1 MYKTKEQ
8 QAGRLIIMYMLFF
21 FSTLLAPSVIRA
33 QDTTALQQKKSP
45 KKYVLG
51 FLYENGHVFQTNPF
65 VNGDNTE
72 HVPIKNYQAFSGRI
86 MFQTTGKKLWHQL
99 YDYPY
104 WGFGIHV
111 SDFYNPEEMGVPIAL
126 YAFLNAPFHRW
137 NKLSLNYEI
146 DFGITGNWKHF
157 NPVNNPYNVAIG
169 AGETVYI
176 HVGAG
181 LSYAVSTRWEA
192 ELGIGLAHFSNGAL
206 KLPNFGLNTFSP
218 RIEIRYKVHG
228 NPVLKKL
235 ETAPLKKF
243 SSLEFTAFTG
253 LKNVLFD
260 SARINI
266 TTKYKGVYFPV
277 FGFKATYSYQIS
289 HKSKFGVGMA
299 VSYDGSVN
307 ARVAVEKGE
316 GELEPMALPFTEQLR
331 VSIYPSYELVMGPYS
346 LLVQPGFYIFRK
358 QFPHQVPISYQRI
371 GLKYTFS
378 HHVTVGISL
387 RAYNL
392 HVSDFIEWSLGYQL
406 NWNKK

>member
-1 MYKTKEQ
+1 MNKTREQ
-8 QAGRLIIMYMLFF
+8 QTGRLMMIYMLFF
-21 FSTLLAPSVIRA
+21 FSASLASNAIRA
-33 QDTTALQQKKSP
+33 QNITGMQQKKPP

-51 FLYENGHVFQTNPF
+51 FLYGNGYVFQTNPF
-65 VNGDNTE
+65 VKGDNTE
-72 HVPIKNYQAFSGRI
+72 KVSIKNYQAFSVRI
-86 MFQTTGKKLWHQL
+86 MFQTTGRKPWHQL
-99 YDYPY
+99 YEYPY

-111 SDFYNPEEMGVPIAL
+111 SDFYNTEEMGVPVAL
-126 YAFLNAPFHRW
+126 YAFLNAPFYRW
-137 NKLSLNYEI
+137 NNLSLNYEI
-146 DFGITGNWKHF
+146 DFGITGNWRHF
-157 NPVNNPYNVAIG
+157 NPVNNQYNVAIG

-181 LSYAVSTRWEA
+181 LAYSVSSRWEA

-228 NPVLKKL
+228 NPVLKKQKI
-235 ETAPLKKF
+235 TPFKKF

-260 SARINI
+260 SAQVNI
-266 TTKYKGVYFPV
+266 ETKYKGVYFPV
-277 FGFKATYSYQIS
+277 FGFKTTFNYQIS

-307 ARVAVEKGE
+307 ARVAVDK
-316 GELEPMALPFTEQLR
+316 GELEVIDLPFTEQLR

-346 LLVQPGFYIFRK
+346 LLIQPGFYIFRK
-358 QFPHQVPISYQRI
+358 QFPHQVPVSYQRI
-371 GLKYTFS
+371 GLKYTFAN
-378 HHVTVGISL
+378 HITVGISL
-387 RAYNL
+387 RAYDF

>member
-1 MYKTKEQ
+1 MNKTKEQ
-8 QAGRLIIMYMLFF
+8 QTGRLMMIYMLFF
-21 FSTLLAPSVIRA
+21 FSASLASNAIRA
-33 QDTTALQQKKSP
+33 QDTTGMQQKKPP

-51 FLYENGHVFQTNPF
+51 FLYENGYVFQTNPF
-65 VNGDNTE
+65 VKGDNTE
-72 HVPIKNYQAFSGRI
+72 KVPIKNYQAFSGRI
-86 MFQTTGKKLWHQL
+86 MFQTTGRKPWHQL
-99 YDYPY
+99 YEYPY

-111 SDFYNPEEMGVPIAL
+111 SDFYNTEEMGIPVAL

-137 NKLSLNYEI
+137 NNLSLNYEI
-146 DFGITGNWKHF
+146 DFGITGNWRHF
-157 NPVNNPYNVAIG
+157 NPVNNRYNVAIG

-181 LSYAVSTRWEA
+181 LTYYVSNRWEA

-228 NPVLKKL
+228 NPVLKKQKI
-235 ETAPLKKF
+235 APFKKS

-260 SARINI
+260 SAQVNI
-266 TTKYKGVYFPV
+266 ATKYKGVYFPV
-277 FGFKATYSYQIS
+277 FGFKTTFNYQIS
-289 HKSKFGVGMA
+289 NKSKFGVGMA

-307 ARVAVEKGE
+307 ARIAVEKGE
-316 GELEPMALPFTEQLR
+316 LEAIDRPLTEQLR

-358 QFPHQVPISYQRI
+358 QFSRQVPVSYQRI
-371 GLKYTFS
+371 GLKYTFI
-378 HHVTVGISL
+378 HHITVGISL
-387 RAYNL
+387 RAYDF

>member
-1 MYKTKEQ
+1 MNKTREQ
-8 QAGRLIIMYMLFF
+8 QTVRLMMIYMLLF
-21 FSTLLAPSVIRA
+21 FSASLASNAIRA
-33 QDTTALQQKKSP
+33 QDTIGMQQKKPP

-51 FLYENGHVFQTNPF
+51 FLYENGDVFQTNPF
-65 VNGDNTE
+65 VKGDNTE
-72 HVPIKNYQAFSGRI
+72 KVPIKNYQAFSVRI
-86 MFQTTGKKLWHQL
+86 MFQTTGRKPWHQL
-99 YDYPY
+99 YEYPY

-111 SDFYNPEEMGVPIAL
+111 SDFYNTEEMGVPVAL
-126 YAFLNAPFHRW
+126 YAFLNAPFYRW
-137 NKLSLNYEI
+137 NNLSLNYEI
-146 DFGITGNWKHF
+146 DFGITGNWRHF
-157 NPVNNPYNVAIG
+157 NPINNPYNVAIG

-181 LSYAVSTRWEA
+181 LTYSVSNRWEA

-228 NPVLKKL
+228 NPVLKKQKI
-235 ETAPLKKF
+235 TPFKKF

-260 SARINI
+260 SAQVNI
-266 TTKYKGVYFPV
+266 ETKYKGVYFPV
-277 FGFKATYSYQIS
+277 FGFKTTFNYQIS

-307 ARVAVEKGE
+307 ARVAVDK
-316 GELEPMALPFTEQLR
+316 GELEVIDLPFTEQLR

-346 LLVQPGFYIFRK
+346 LLIQPGFYIFRK
-358 QFPHQVPISYQRI
+358 QFPHQVPVSYQRI
-371 GLKYTFS
+371 GLKYTFT
-378 HHVTVGISL
+378 HHITVGISL
-387 RAYNL
+387 RAYDF

>member
-1 MYKTKEQ
+1 MNKTKRQ
-8 QAGRLIIMYMLFF
+8 QTGQLLVTINMLFF
-21 FSTLLAPSVIRA
+21 FSTLLASSTIQA
-33 QDTTALQQKKSP
+33 QDTTALQHKKSP
-45 KKYVLG
+45 KQYVLG
-51 FLYENGHVFQTNPF
+51 FLYENGYVFQTNPF
-65 VNGDNTE
+65 VIGDNTE

-86 MFQTTGKKLWHQL
+86 MFQTTGRKPWHQI
-99 YDYPY
+99 YGYPY

-111 SDFYNPEEMGVPIAL
+111 SNFYNPEEMGVPVAL

-137 NKLSLNYEI
+137 NNLSLNYEI
-146 DFGITGNWKHF
+146 DFGITGNWRHF
-157 NPVNNPYNVAIG
+157 NPVNNRYNVAIG

-181 LSYAVSTRWEA
+181 LSYAVSNRWET
-192 ELGIGLAHFSNGAL
+192 ELSIGLAHFSNGAL

-228 NPVLKKL
+228 KPVLKKQ
-235 ETAPLKKF
+235 ETAPFKKF

-260 SARINI
+260 SAQVNV
-266 TTKYKGVYFPV
+266 TTKYQGIYFPV
-277 FGFKATYSYQIS
+277 FGFKTTFNYQIS
-289 HKSKFGVGMA
+289 HKSKFGVGIA

-307 ARVAVEKGE
+307 ARVAVDK
-316 GELEPMALPFTEQLR
+316 GELEVTDLPFSEKLS

-346 LLVQPGFYIFRK
+346 LLVQPGFYIFHK
-358 QFPHQVPISYQRI
+358 QFPHQVPVSYQRI

-378 HHVTVGISL
+378 NHVTVGISL

-392 HVSDFIEWSLGYQL
+392 HVSAYIEWSLGYQL
-406 NWNKK
+406 NWNK